1 VDAHVGRARVAEP
14 EPPRLGR
21 RSGAGLG
28 PVNRS
33 RLAGVN
39 EGVGSSAKL
48 PPKVAVDREFEA
60 FVERGSARLLR
71 SAFLLTGDRELAQD
85 LLQAVLIR
93 TARRWEVASRAPD
106 AYAHRVL
113 VNLLHDRRRLL
124 GRRVTERPLDDRG
137 EQLHPVPDPAG
148 SLVDRFAL
156 MEAVRQ
162 LPQRQREVLVLRFFA
177 DLSVAETAD
186 AIGASPG
193 TVKTHTSR
201 ALATLRV
208 AMADHTPESAIPKS
222 R

>member
-1 VDAHVGRARVAEP
+1 M
-14 EPPRLGR
+14 
-21 RSGAGLG
+21 
-28 PVNRS
+28 
-33 RLAGVN
+33 
-39 EGVGSSAKL
+39 
-48 PPKVAVDREFEA
+48 DREFEA
-60 FVERGSARLLR
+60 FVGRGSSRLLR
-71 SAFLLTGDRELAQD
+71 SAFLLTGDRDLAQD

-93 TARRWEVASRAPD
+93 TARRWEAASRAPD

-124 GRRVTERPLDDRG
+124 ARRVSERPLEDLG
-137 EQLHPVPDPAG
+137 EHVHPVPDPAG

-156 MEAVRQ
+156 MAAVRQ

-186 AIGASPG
+186 AIGSSAG

-201 ALATLRV
+201 ALAALRV
-208 AMADHTPESAIPKS
+208 AMADHTPESAIQKD